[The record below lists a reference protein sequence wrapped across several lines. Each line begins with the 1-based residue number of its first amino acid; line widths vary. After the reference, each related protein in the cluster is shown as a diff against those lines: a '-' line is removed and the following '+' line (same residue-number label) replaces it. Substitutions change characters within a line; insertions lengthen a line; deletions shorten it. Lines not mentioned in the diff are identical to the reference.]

1 MSNSL
6 GNLWYK
12 ILGRMTHKTTLT
24 TNMICNDFVEKK
36 GIMIKIWN
44 LLSRSAWIL
53 KGVMSMNLLND
64 VGFKRLEGAMGAAT
78 LRQQVISNNIANA
91 DTPYF
96 KRSDVSFE
104 NMLKSQMD
112 DSQMPFSG
120 KVEDKRHFQLGNTNS
135 IPQAMVTSNEST
147 VMNNNLNNVDMDVEM
162 SNLAENQLRYNAY
175 IEQINHQIK
184 MMRTAIQGGS

>member
-1 MSNSL
+1 MA
-6 GNLWYK
+6 
-12 ILGRMTHKTTLT
+12 HKTTSTMNIL
-24 TNMICNDFVEKK
+24 CNDFVEKK

-44 LLSRSAWIL
+44 LLSRSSWIAWIL

-64 VGFKRLEGAMGAAT
+64 VGFKRLEGAMEAAT

-104 NMLKSQMD
+104 TMLQSQMD

-120 KVEDKRHFQLGNTNS
+120 KVEDKRHFQLGNTS
-135 IPQAMVTSNEST
+135 SVPQAMVTSNEST

-162 SNLAENQLRYNAY
+162 SDLAENQLRYNAY